1 MKTARLSATLVFI
14 AILVGCQQFQQQQPS
29 RPQARVTH
37 IVICWLKEP
46 GNESARQKLID
57 TSKTFTQI
65 PGIVEVTAGRV
76 MPSTRPVVDSSY
88 DVAIVMKFTDREA
101 LANYATHPIHVAAR
115 DNVLNPLVSKYL
127 IYDFEE

>member
-1 MKTARLSATLVFI
+1 MKTSRLSAIVLVSF
-14 AILVGCQQFQQQQPS
+14 LVGCQQAQNLPKVVEPHVS
-29 RPQARVTH
+29 HV
-37 IVICWLKEP
+37 VLCWLKEP

-65 PGIVEVTAGRV
+65 PGIAEVSAGRPI
-76 MPSTRPVVDSSY
+76 PSTRPVVDSSY
-88 DVAIVMKFTDREA
+88 DVAIIMRFTDRQA
-101 LANYATHPIHVAAR
+101 LQNYATHPIHIAAR